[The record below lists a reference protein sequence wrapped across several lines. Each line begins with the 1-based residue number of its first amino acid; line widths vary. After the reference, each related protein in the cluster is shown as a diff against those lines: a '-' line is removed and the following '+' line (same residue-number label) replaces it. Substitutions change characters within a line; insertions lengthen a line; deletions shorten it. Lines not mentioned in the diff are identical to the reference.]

1 MQGPA
6 LLRRNLR
13 GRRHEDNLAGVKAMR
28 RRWIW
33 AVVFAA
39 MAASAH
45 AQSNPG
51 LSVQPA
57 GRSLADPEATTI
69 EKPVDLL
76 RPNPVQPTNETSFA
90 DDPLNAPEFQD
101 RPWAQSLL
109 GSKYVRSSESGEQVS
124 EGLELLNTAA
134 EQGEPTAQYEL
145 ATLYAEGIGV
155 PRDLNAALL
164 WAGKAADQGNRE
176 AQFSVGRTLIES
188 ENPTS
193 KAKGLD
199 YLTKA
204 AEAGHSTAVLLL
216 ATAVGNGQFGLTKDE
231 ARAETLLKP
240 LAEKG
245 NADCQFVLA
254 ALYQHGDM
262 FANRRDEAQVWLKR
276 AADQGHVRAL
286 EILQSEQNI
295 AK

>member
-1 MQGPA
+1 
-6 LLRRNLR
+6 
-13 GRRHEDNLAGVKAMR
+13 
-28 RRWIW
+28 
-33 AVVFAA
+33 

-51 LSVQPA
+51 LSAQPA
-57 GRSLADPEATTI
+57 GRSLADPKATPI
-69 EKPVDLL
+69 KKPVDLL
-76 RPNPVQPTNETSFA
+76 RPTRVQSTNETGFVN
-90 DDPLNAPEFQD
+90 DPLYAPEFKD
-101 RPWAQSLL
+101 KPWAQTLL
-109 GSKYVRSSESGEQVS
+109 GSKYVRSSQSEEQVS
-124 EGLELLNTAA
+124 KGLELLNAAA
-134 EQGEPTAQYEL
+134 EQGESTAQYEL
-145 ATLYAEGIGV
+145 ATIYAEGIGV
-155 PRDLNAALL
+155 PRDLNVALL
-164 WAGKAADQGNRE
+164 WAGKAADQDNRE
-176 AQFSVGRTLIES
+176 AQFSAGHLLIES

-199 YLTKA
+199 YLTKS
-204 AEAGHSTAVLLL
+204 AEAGHSTAVLFL
-216 ATAVGNGQFGLTKDE
+216 ATAFGNGQFGLTKNE

>member
-1 MQGPA
+1 MW
-6 LLRRNLR
+6 RC
-13 GRRHEDNLAGVKAMR
+13 
-28 RRWIW
+28 WIS
-33 AVVFAA
+33 AAVFAA
-39 MAASAH
+39 LGASVH

-51 LSVQPA
+51 LSTQPA
-57 GRSLADPEATTI
+57 GRSLAEPEATPM
-69 EKPVDLL
+69 ERPVDLL
-76 RPNPVQPTNETSFA
+76 RPNRVQITNETNFA
-90 DDPLNAPEFQD
+90 ENPLYAPEFQD
-101 RPWAQSLL
+101 KPWAQALL
-109 GSKYVRSSESGEQVS
+109 GSKYVRSSQSGDQVS
-124 EGLELLNTAA
+124 EGLELLNKAA
-134 EQGEPTAQYEL
+134 QQGEPTAQYEL
-145 ATLYAEGIGV
+145 ATIYAEGLGV
-155 PRDLNAALL
+155 PRDPNAALA

-176 AQFSVGRTLIES
+176 AQFSAGRVLIES

-204 AEAGHSTAVLLL
+204 AEADHSTAVLFL

-254 ALYQHGDM
+254 ALYKHGEM
-262 FANRRDEAQVWLKR
+262 FADRRDEAQVWLKR

-286 EILQSEQNI
+286 EILQSEQNT
-295 AK
+295 AR